1 LTVIIRVVLLRRI
14 KKERGENKMTRLPK
28 NKVPVTVG
36 IPFDLLRQIDE
47 KASEENLSRSE
58 YVVRA
63 LKERVSNEQD
73 EK

>member
-1 LTVIIRVVLLRRI
+1 
-14 KKERGENKMTRLPK
+14 MTRLPK